1 MRDKLLLAAAI
12 LLVFA
17 GSFLGKGLLDE
28 AARSDA
34 PQPREYRRI
43 VSMAPSIT
51 ETLFALGLGRR
62 VVGVTRYCNY
72 PPEAKT
78 RTKVGGYHNPNF
90 EAIVSLRADLVLI
103 LEGHRQSQP
112 AFDRLG
118 LRTLAVRHT
127 NVAGILDSITQI
139 GRACGAGAK
148 ARQIVTDI
156 RARIARIRQKTSAL
170 PRLRVMFAIE
180 RTVGS
185 GKLADVYVAGT
196 GGFFD
201 EILALAGGENACP
214 ESSVRFPV
222 VSAEGIMSID
232 PDVIIDM
239 TSGLSAGQ
247 VDKQTLLADWQQV
260 AQVEAVRNGRVYA
273 LDQDYAF
280 VPGPRFILLV
290 EELARL
296 LHPCIEGKI
305 YHGDTEDTENTKKI
319 EFYPP

>member
-1 MRDKLLLAAAI
+1 MRDKLLLAAII
-12 LLVFA
+12 LVIFA
-17 GSFLGKGLLDE
+17 GSFLGKGLLGK
-28 AARSDA
+28 AAREA
-34 PQPREYRRI
+34 TPQPRDCRRI

-62 VVGVTRYCNY
+62 VVGVTRYCDY

-90 EAIVSLRADLVLI
+90 EAIVALRPDLVVI

-118 LRTLAVRHT
+118 LQTLVVCHK
-127 NVAGILDSITQI
+127 NIAGILDSITEI
-139 GRACGAGAK
+139 GRACGAEAK
-148 ARQIVTDI
+148 AQQIVADI
-156 RARIARIRQKTSAL
+156 QARIARIRQKTGDL
-170 PRLRVMFAIE
+170 PRPRVMFAIE

-214 ESSVRFPV
+214 ESLVRFPV
-222 VSAEGIMSID
+222 VSAEGILSID
-232 PDVIIDM
+232 PEVIIDM
-239 TSGLSAGQ
+239 TSGLAAGQ
-247 VDKQTLLADWQQV
+247 VDKQAMLADWQQV
-260 AQVEAVRNGRVYA
+260 ADVEAVRHGRVYA
-273 LDQDYAF
+273 FDQDYAF

-296 LHPCIEGKI
+296 LHPQS
-305 YHGDTEDTENTKKI
+305 DWR
-319 EFYPP
+319 